1 MVRARFI
8 AWSRIGIGLLTAT
21 TGRLAHAEPPAELA
35 RWLAPQEWVKD
46 ADAPIVALGEPGAFD
61 DMHIFAPTV
70 AHEGDA
76 FLLWYCGS
84 RGTRQN
90 RVFRLGLATGTDGIH
105 FEKSP
110 HNPVLAF
117 DDGERSVLTPSL
129 LHDGDGN
136 ALREDG
142 KLRMWFSSTA
152 FGKTTLHT
160 LHETI
165 SSDGI
170 HWEKPSAAQLD
181 NCYCPTVLKNTGP
194 KGDDGYQLWYIDV
207 SRRPWTIRYG
217 TSADG
222 RAWSV
227 REKPVLELSQPWE
240 AEIVVYPC
248 VLKIDG
254 AYLMWYGSYNHA
266 VRRQTTAIGFA
277 ASVDGIHWHKHSSNP
292 VLLPDPS
299 RAWEANYVTS
309 GSVLRLA
316 DGSFRYW
323 YASRKAPPFENL
335 YFAINTARWLGPSAR
350 GAETQA
356 RLPLPP
362 SKGDEGMLGSVEVLE
377 VVDEDDAIVRAYY
390 AKDGDGE
397 GTFVDLWVHGQ
408 PTAAFKAA
416 TTVELSGVYRAAGM
430 QSFSTTCGGRSLPLL
445 EPVRAD

>member
-1 MVRARFI
+1 MRVARGVFESFTLVLI
-8 AWSRIGIGLLTAT
+8 AAWGGLAA
-21 TGRLAHAEPPAELA
+21 GAEPPAELA
-35 RWLAPQEWVKD
+35 RWLTPQAWVKD

-90 RVFRLGLATGTDGIH
+90 RVFRLGLATGSDGIH
-105 FEKSP
+105 FTKSP

-117 DDGERSVLTPSL
+117 DDGEHSVLTPSL
-129 LHDGDGN
+129 LHDGNGN
-136 ALREDG
+136 ALREEG
-142 KLRMWFSSTA
+142 KLRMWISSTA

-160 LHETI
+160 LHETT
-165 SSDGI
+165 SADGV

-181 NCYCPTVLKNTGP
+181 HCYCPTVLKKSGPTG
-194 KGDDGYQLWYIDV
+194 DEGYQLWYVDV

-217 TSADG
+217 TSTDG
-222 RAWSV
+222 RKWSV
-227 REKPVLELSQPWE
+227 REQPVLELSQPWE

-248 VLKIDG
+248 VLQVDG
-254 AYLMWYGSYNHA
+254 VYLMWYGSYNHA

-277 ASVDGIHWHKHSSNP
+277 ASVDGIRWHKHPENP

-299 RAWEANYVTS
+299 RAWESNYVTS
-309 GSVLRLA
+309 GSVMRLT

-335 YFAINTARWLGPSAR
+335 YFAINTAHWGGPKVAD
-350 GAETQA
+350 AQT

-362 SKGDEGMLGSVEVLE
+362 KKGDQGPLGSVEVLE

-390 AKDGDGE
+390 AKDGDAE

-408 PTAAFKAA
+408 PTAAWKTGAK
-416 TTVELSGVYRAAGM
+416 VELNAAYRVTGN
-430 QSFSTTCGGRSLPLL
+430 QSFGTTCGGRSLPLL
-445 EPVRAD
+445 EMVSQQD